1 MGEYD
6 DIINLPH
13 HVSSKRKPMSM
24 YQRAAQFAPFAALT
38 GHNAAI
44 REMARLT
51 DKMVELD
58 DESQNIMNKKMA
70 TVRDHLHEQ
79 PEVTITYFRPDER
92 KEGGSYQNVTGK
104 IRKIDDYE
112 QVITL
117 ADGQTIPF
125 RHIFDL
131 QGDVFGDEE

>member
-1 MGEYD
+1 
-6 DIINLPH
+6 
-13 HVSSKRKPMSM
+13 M

-70 TVRDHLHEQ
+70 ILRDHLHEQ

-117 ADGQTIPF
+117 SDGQVIPF

-131 QGDVFGDEE
+131 QGDIFGDEE